1 MYRAAIIYAPAE
13 DRMQKLVRDL
23 EECFDRDNFKVEIK
37 AADRST
43 VADLTAADLFLLG
56 SLPEGGKEIHPDFS
70 EILRALEGITLAG
83 RVGGLFSVDS
93 RPTIEIF
100 RQALKDCELVLSDQ
114 NFLNL
119 KTDQLGP
126 AVLRGWV
133 AALTRQLKDQARG
146 R

>member
-1 MYRAAIIYAPAE
+1 MYRAVIIYAPAE

-23 EECFDRDNFKVEIK
+23 EECFDRDNFKVKIT

-56 SLPEGGKEIHPDFS
+56 SLPQGGKAIHPDFS
-70 EILRALEGITLAG
+70 EILRALGGITLAG

-93 RPTIEIF
+93 KPTIEIF

-119 KTDQLGP
+119 RTDHLGP
-126 AVLRGWV
+126 AVLRDWV
-133 AALTRQLKDQARG
+133 AALIRQLKDQARG

>member
-1 MYRAAIIYAPAE
+1 MYRVVIIYAPAE
-13 DRMQKLVRDL
+13 DRMQKLVSDL
-23 EECFDRDNFKVEIK
+23 EECFDRDNFKMKIK

-56 SLPEGGKEIHPDFS
+56 SLPEGGKAIHQDFS
-70 EILRALEGITLAG
+70 EILRALRGITLAG
-83 RVGGLFSVDS
+83 RVGGLFSIDS
-93 RPTIEIF
+93 EPTIEIF
-100 RQALKDCELVLSDQ
+100 RQAMKDCELVLSDQ

-119 KTDQLGP
+119 KPDRLDP

-133 AALTRQLKDQARG
+133 AALTRQLEDRARG

>member
-1 MYRAAIIYAPAE
+1 MYRAVIIYAPAE

-23 EECFDRDNFKVEIK
+23 EECFDRDNFKVKIT

-56 SLPEGGKEIHPDFS
+56 SLPEGGKAIHPDFS
-70 EILRALEGITLAG
+70 EILRALGGITLAG

-93 RPTIEIF
+93 KPTIEIF
-100 RQALKDCELVLSDQ
+100 RQALKDCELILSDQ

-119 KTDQLGP
+119 RTDQLGP
-126 AVLRGWV
+126 AVLRDWV
-133 AALTRQLKDQARG
+133 AVLTRQLKDQARG

>member
-1 MYRAAIIYAPAE
+1 MYRVVIIYAPAE

-23 EECFDRDNFKVEIK
+23 EECFDRDNYKVKIK

-56 SLPEGGKEIHPDFS
+56 SLPEGGKAIHPDFS
-70 EILRALEGITLAG
+70 EILRALGGITLAG

-93 RPTIEIF
+93 EPTIEIF
-100 RQALKDCELVLSDQ
+100 RQAMKDCELVLSDQ

-119 KTDQLGP
+119 EPDRLDPT
-126 AVLRGWV
+126 VLRDWV
-133 AALTRQLKDQARG
+133 AALTRQLEDRARG

>member
-1 MYRAAIIYAPAE
+1 MYRAVIIYAPAE
-13 DRMQKLVRDL
+13 DRMQELVRDL
-23 EECFDRDNFKVEIK
+23 EECFDRDNFKVKIT
-37 AADRST
+37 AAGRST

-56 SLPEGGKEIHPDFS
+56 SLPEGGKAIHPDFS
-70 EILRALEGITLAG
+70 EILRALGGITLAG

-93 RPTIEIF
+93 KPTIEIF

-119 KTDQLGP
+119 RTDQLGP
-126 AVLRGWV
+126 AVLRDWV
-133 AALTRQLKDQARG
+133 AALIRQLKDQARG

>member
-1 MYRAAIIYAPAE
+1 MYRVVIIYAPAE

-23 EECFDRDNFKVEIK
+23 EECFDRDNFKVKIK

-56 SLPEGGKEIHPDFS
+56 SLPEGGKAIHPDFS
-70 EILRALEGITLAG
+70 EILRALGGITLAG

-93 RPTIEIF
+93 EPTIEIF

-119 KTDQLGP
+119 EPDRLDPT
-126 AVLRGWV
+126 VLRDWV
-133 AALTRQLKDQARG
+133 AALTRQLEDRARG